1 MPHAGREAKGVA
13 SPLRVIRT
21 SRVMARKP
29 GTSLPRDPSRTI
41 CVIGAGLAGLALA
54 IRLQAAGL
62 QTTLLEACGS
72 VGGLLRRIEHPGFAF
87 EEGPALIA
95 DPEPLRE
102 LCCLSGDDGDAAL
115 NLVPVDPACRFLWA
129 DGTSFDAA
137 GDPAEL
143 VRQVARLAPAD
154 VGGID
159 EWRLWSAMARSE
171 AWPMLAQ
178 GLPQGISTW
187 GQALSLVRRSRAW
200 QSPSGLAAH
209 FFQEP
214 HLRQAM
220 AHGALLAGAN
230 PAAASALVLAG
241 QQLAGSGAGFWPI
254 GGMVRLAETL
264 AARFAALGGTVRLHD
279 PVARIETLGSRVS
292 EVETLSGWRSHFAA
306 VASTADAVH
315 TYRSL
320 IKNSPRAAE
329 MGARLAARRFAP
341 SALTVHFALAG
352 TWPGIAHQTVL
363 VGPRFDALLADIF
376 EAGVLPRDMLIWLHH
391 PTVTDPALA
400 PPGHSLMRATIPVA
414 HLGKLPIDWDTV
426 GPMVAERVVAEVGRR
441 LIPDID
447 DRILA
452 RHLTTPRDL
461 ALDLGL
467 HLGSGWSLEARA
479 LQSWPPRLAHRD
491 AKITNLY
498 FAGAATHPGAGVAGV
513 LAGAKACAAHITE
526 DIT

>member
-1 MPHAGREAKGVA
+1 
-13 SPLRVIRT
+13 
-21 SRVMARKP
+21 MATE
-29 GTSLPRDPSRTI
+29 GTSLPRNSGPAI
-41 CVIGAGLAGLALA
+41 CVIGAGLSGMALA
-54 IRLQAAGL
+54 IRLQAAGF
-62 QTTLLEACGS
+62 QTTLIEARGT
-72 VGGLLRRIEHPGFAF
+72 VGGLLRRIEHHEFTF

-102 LCCLSGDDGDAAL
+102 LLRLSGEDGDAAL
-115 NLVPVDPACRFLWA
+115 NLVPVDPACRFLWS
-129 DGTSFDAA
+129 DGTSFEAA

-143 VRQVARLAPAD
+143 VRQVARLAPGD
-154 VGGID
+154 VAGIED
-159 EWRLWSAMARSE
+159 WRHWSKAARGE
-171 AWPMLAQ
+171 AWPLLAQ
-178 GLPQGISTW
+178 GLPHGIAAW
-187 GQALSLVRRSRAW
+187 GQALSQFRQSRAW
-200 QSPSGLAAH
+200 QSAGALTAH

-214 HLRQAM
+214 HLRQAL

-230 PAAASALVLAG
+230 PVAASALVLAG
-241 QQLAGSGAGFWPI
+241 QHLAGHGPGFWPI

-264 AARFAALGGTVRLHD
+264 AERFAALGGTVRLHD
-279 PVARIETLGSRVS
+279 PVARIETLGNRAS

-315 TYRSL
+315 SYRTL
-320 IKNSPRAAE
+320 LKNSPRASK

-352 TWPGIAHQTVL
+352 TWPGIAHQSVL
-363 VGPRFDALLADIF
+363 IGPRFDALLADVY

-391 PTVTDPALA
+391 PTVTDPGLA

-441 LIPDID
+441 LIPDIE

-479 LQSWPPRLAHRD
+479 LHGWPPRLAHRD
-491 AKITNLY
+491 AGITNLY
-498 FAGAATHPGAGVAGV
+498 FAGAATPPGAGVAGV
-513 LAGAKACAAHITE
+513 LAGAKACAMLIAKDT
-526 DIT
+526 T